1 MVHVVIAAFNRWT
14 FQGELVAQILH
25 HCPLAS
31 SQAWSASMDTI
42 NVLVMSKMKQCGQL
56 FVQVV
61 NLSCL
66 KETEGLSLYGKE
78 MEIEAATQLL
88 NMEKAKLHPRARA
101 LNKIYESLWWPE
113 MKQLHLLS
121 LSVCLDTHDDYL
133 TDKSQSSALFKVLNH
148 I

>member
-1 MVHVVIAAFNRWT
+1 
-14 FQGELVAQILH
+14 
-25 HCPLAS
+25 
-31 SQAWSASMDTI
+31 
-42 NVLVMSKMKQCGQL
+42 MKQCSQL

-78 MEIEAATQLL
+78 WEIQETTQLL
-88 NMEKAKLHPRARA
+88 NMEMVKLHPRAQA
-101 LNKIYESLWWPE
+101 LNKIYETLWWPE

-121 LSVCLDTHDDYL
+121 LSVCLDIHNDYL
-133 TDKSQSSALFKVLNH
+133 TDKSDKSSLYSLSRD